1 MSDPMT
7 RTDIEDV
14 LSSIRRLVSE
24 EARPEPPLR
33 APGAMFRA
41 ADPSAIEPKLTGRLV
56 LTPALRVADVPDAAN
71 DGLDATARLPSKG
84 PVLSEGP
91 VSSGGPV
98 SSEAPVPADAAL
110 AEPALPEGDAAD
122 RAQSLSEQIGGVAIE
137 ATIAEL
143 ESAVA
148 ARVEQW
154 DPDGTEAAVEDE
166 NHLDAFVGPVR
177 FVHRGTGHATA
188 PEDPNRAPRVAPA
201 RLMPESRRRTVEPS
215 AGEAPSNSAAHA
227 GPKARAASIS
237 AVDALA
243 ETLAQCA
250 EAADALS
257 EPQEAQDAQ
266 DATAAPAF
274 HSGRGVTVTT
284 GGDDAH
290 DTQPAPESEAA
301 AIDWEDSVPDEALD
315 LGEDSIPQSA
325 FADLETQID
334 PQIDLESK
342 DEPAPG
348 GAEADPEGAFL
359 DEEALRDIVREMI
372 RQELQGSLGERI
384 TRSVRKLVRAEINRA
399 FASRDFE

>member
-33 APGAMFRA
+33 APGAVFRA

-84 PVLSEGP
+84 PV
-91 VSSGGPV
+91 SSGGPV
-98 SSEAPVPADAAL
+98 SSEAPVPVDAAL
-110 AEPALPEGDAAD
+110 AEPALLEGDVAD
-122 RAQSLSEQIGGVAIE
+122 RAPSLSEQIGGVAIE

-201 RLMPESRRRTVEPS
+201 RLMPDSRRRTAEPS
-215 AGEAPSNSAAHA
+215 AGEAPSNSAAPA

-257 EPQEAQDAQ
+257 EPQDAQ

-274 HSGRGVTVTT
+274 HSGRGVAATT

-290 DTQPAPESEAA
+290 DAQPAPESEAA

-325 FADLETQID
+325 FADLETQIE
-334 PQIDLESK
+334 PQIGPQIGPESK
-342 DEPAPG
+342 AEPAPG